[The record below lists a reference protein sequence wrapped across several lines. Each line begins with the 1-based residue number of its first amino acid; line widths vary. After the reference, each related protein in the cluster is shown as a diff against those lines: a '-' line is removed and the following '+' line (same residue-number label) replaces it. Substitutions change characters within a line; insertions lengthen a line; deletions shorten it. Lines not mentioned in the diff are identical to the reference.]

1 MNNMNQRQ
9 NMGQNPSQSEC
20 KRLMRLIQTYSF
32 AVTEAVLYLDTHP
45 TCTKAL
51 KFYEKYNRLRAEAV
65 EAYERKCGP
74 LTMYGANI
82 EDGWK
87 WVSEP
92 WPWEC

>member
-1 MNNMNQRQ
+1 MMNNMNQNDR
-9 NMGQNPSQSEC
+9 
-20 KRLMRLIQTYSF
+20 KKLMRLIQTYSF

-45 TCTKAL
+45 HCQKAL
-51 KFYEKYNRLRAEAV
+51 RFYDKYNRLRTEAV
-65 EAYERKCGP
+65 EMYENKYGP
-74 LTMYGANI
+74 LTMYGGNC